1 MINKILLFILVIIFC
16 NNSSGQNKI
25 ISGIVFNKNDR
36 NAIPYA
42 IIHSTKSNIFYNTDE
57 NGKFKIDIPIN
68 DTIIF
73 SCIGFENL
81 TLSSFSLIDSIYLN
95 EKINQLEDVIVS
107 KSLPLEIGIL
117 ENKKTRSFLG
127 ESLNDSYE
135 AVTLLKVPEKIKQYK
150 ISLIKFYQQ
159 NYSPGMILR
168 LHIYALD
175 ENNLPSQEL
184 LKKQIIISKENFKNH
199 SLEIDVKD
207 QNIILDKLSFFVG
220 IQFINDKK
228 NTLEVDYRNDIGIGE
243 TNRLKNILTY
253 RRNRGFNYKW
263 YVEYEKGVLFPG
275 IKGKNEDFMPIPLK
289 GNPINLLASA
299 IIEIL

>member
-1 MINKILLFILVIIFC
+1 MIIKILFILLLFTFC
-16 NNSSGQNKI
+16 NNSIGQNKI

-42 IIHSTKSNIFYNTDE
+42 IIHSTKYNIFYNTDE

-73 SCIGFENL
+73 SCIGYENL
-81 TLSSFSLIDSIYLN
+81 TLVNFSLIDTIYLN
-95 EKINQLEDVIVS
+95 EKINQLEDVIIS

-135 AVTLLKVPEKIKQYK
+135 AVNLIKVPEKIKQYK
-150 ISLIKFYQQ
+150 ISKIKFKQKT
-159 NYSPGMILR
+159 YSPNMIFRLR
-168 LHIYALD
+168 IYNLD
-175 ENNLPSQEL
+175 DNNLPGEEL
-184 LKKQIIISKENFKNH
+184 LKKQIIMSKEYFNNGI
-199 SLEIDVKD
+199 LEFDLKD
-207 QNIILDKLSFFVG
+207 QNIILEKSSFFAG
-220 IQFINDKK
+220 IQFISSDK
-228 NTLEVDYRNDIGIGE
+228 VDLTKMNIDIGIGE
-243 TNRLKNILTY
+243 TNRLKEILTY
-253 RRNRGFNYKW
+253 RRNRGLNYKW

-275 IKGKNEDFMPIPLK
+275 IKGKNEDIIPIPLK
-289 GNPINLLASA
+289 GAPINLLASA

>member
-1 MINKILLFILVIIFC
+1 MKNKIIFILLLFTYC

-57 NGKFKIDIPIN
+57 NGKFKIEIPIN

-73 SCIGFENL
+73 SCIGYENL
-81 TLSSFSLIDSIYLN
+81 TLSNFSLMDSIYLN
-95 EKINQLEDVIVS
+95 ENINQLEDVIVS

-117 ENKKTRSFLG
+117 ENKKTRSFIG

-135 AVTLLKVPEKIKQYK
+135 AVTLIKVPDKIKQYK

-159 NYSPGMILR
+159 YYSPGMILR

-184 LKKQIIISKENFKNH
+184 LKKQIIISEKDFKN
-199 SLEIDVKD
+199 SRLEIDVKD
-207 QNIILDKLSFFVG
+207 QNIIIDKPSFFAG
-220 IQFINDKK
+220 IQFINNK
-228 NTLEVDYRNDIGIGE
+228 NTLVGDYNNDIGIGE
-243 TNRLKNILTY
+243 TNRLKETLTY
-253 RRNRGFNYKW
+253 RRNKALKYKW

-275 IKGKNEDFMPIPLK
+275 IKGKYEDFIPIPLK